1 MTILRWL
8 PASLA
13 QRFALVAAGL
23 AVGALLLT
31 SLASWWLIRQ
41 QHDQALHEL
50 ATRERQFRAA
60 AVGSDLRALAGRMS
74 EIAGSTIL
82 ATGLVD
88 SAGRET
94 YLAPFLNGV
103 RQINGLP
110 VQVMFTDFQGKEIA
124 SNGNTR
130 FTPPQLAWLRRK
142 LDEGK
147 PAAEVFTSPQ
157 GAELVALEPM
167 VYQRTTS
174 PEGAV
179 LYKIALN
186 KLDAGPSLRLEWGP
200 EPAGASADFARTTPV
215 PAPPV
220 FEPMHFRLRGES
232 LGGPVVEVALPY
244 AHILVITLVLFS
256 VVVVAG
262 FRLARLVTRDL
273 HGLEAFARGLLGSSL
288 GTGRAPEQ
296 GAAEVASLARSIN
309 DMLERLNQ
317 QHETLL
323 QEREKLTLLTK
334 ALQAADRKKDA
345 FLAMLGHEL
354 RNPLAP
360 ISAGAELLRRLPVE
374 DARVVRTS
382 EIISR
387 QVGHMTK
394 IVSDL
399 LDVSRVTRG
408 LITLEKRPVDIAGV
422 VSAAV
427 EQVRPLIESRAH
439 TVKVTLPPEDIV
451 VMGDPARLVQ
461 VVGNLLTNAAK
472 YTDEGGH
479 IEVSAGATAGVAE
492 IVVSDNGVGITPE
505 LMPEI
510 FDLFTQGSRAADRS
524 QGGLGLGLALVKHLV
539 ELHGGSVC
547 ARSDGP
553 GQGSVFTVRLPR
565 VPQAAAPAGDA
576 SLPAPP
582 QPGRRRVLVVDDNA
596 DAAQTLAQWLTLDGH
611 TVFVAHDATA
621 ALEIAAREPV
631 ETFILDIGLP
641 GMNGYELAERLR
653 AQPRSAQA
661 LLIALTGYGQEAD
674 RRRSMEAGF
683 NHHLVKPADP
693 DVLRALLA

>member
-1 MTILRWL
+1 MKWPTAAA
-8 PASLA
+8 ASLA

-23 AVGALLLT
+23 AVAALLLT
-31 SLASWWLIRQ
+31 TLASWWLIRQ
-41 QHDQALHEL
+41 QHDQTLHEL

-60 AVGSDLRALAGRMS
+60 AVGTDLKALAGRMS

-94 YLAPFLNGV
+94 YLTPFLNGV

-124 SNGNTR
+124 SNGSVR
-130 FTPPQLAWLRRK
+130 FTPAQLAWLRRK

-147 PAAEVFTSPQ
+147 PAAEIFMTPR
-157 GAELVALEPM
+157 GAELAAVEPM

-179 LYKIALN
+179 LYKIALRDLN
-186 KLDAGPSLRLEWGP
+186 AGPSLQLEWGP
-200 EPAGASADFARTTPV
+200 PDGADGDAAPTTAVPV
-215 PAPPV
+215 PPV

-232 LGGPVVEVALPY
+232 LGGTIAETSLPY
-244 AHILVITLVLFS
+244 MHILLMTLVLFS

-273 HGLEAFARGLLGSSL
+273 QRLEAFARGLLGSSL
-288 GTGRAPEQ
+288 GTGRAPEE

-309 DMLERLNQ
+309 EMLGRLNQ
-317 QHETLL
+317 QHEALL
-323 QEREKLTLLTK
+323 QEREKLTRLTR

-374 DARVVRTS
+374 DPRVVRTS

-387 QVGHMTK
+387 QVGQMTK

-408 LITLEKRPVDIAGV
+408 LITLDKRPVDIAEV

-427 EQVRPLIESRAH
+427 EQARPLIESRKHSVA
-439 TVKVTLPPEDIV
+439 VVLPPERV
-451 VMGDPARLVQ
+451 VVSGDPARLVQ

-479 IEVSAGATAGVAE
+479 IEVLVQGTPGVAE
-492 IVVSDNGVGITPE
+492 VIVRDNGVGIDAE

-539 ELHGGSVC
+539 ELHGGAVT
-547 ARSDGP
+547 AASDGP
-553 GQGSVFTVRLPR
+553 GHGSVFTVRLPR
-565 VPQAAAPAGDA
+565 VPEAAALEAPGDA
-576 SLPAPP
+576 PALPPES
-582 QPGRRRVLVVDDNA
+582 RRRLLVVDDNT

-611 TVFVAHDATA
+611 TVFVAHDGPS
-621 ALEIAAREPV
+621 ALAIAEREDIDS
-631 ETFILDIGLP
+631 FILDIGLP
-641 GMNGYELAERLR
+641 GMNGYELAQRLR
-653 AQPRSAQA
+653 GMPRYTGA
-661 LLIALTGYGQEAD
+661 LLIALTGYGQESD
-674 RRRSMEAGF
+674 RRQSAAAGF

-693 DVLRALLA
+693 DVLRTLLA